1 MTGGAAEAPAG
12 AAPRRHLHAVDL
24 ARVLTVALVI
34 AVHTVSQPPFGT
46 TVGANALVVVL
57 HTSREVFFVITALVL
72 VHGYGRGPVRW
83 TRFWRRRHLAVGVPY
98 VAWSAIYLLADGPLG
113 SLGAAAR
120 TLGHDLLTGGARYQM
135 YFLLV
140 SMQIYLCLPA
150 IRWVLRVTQRRHAL
164 LLAGCA
170 AFQVGFAE
178 AVHAGWSP
186 GGVLTAWVHG
196 PDAVL
201 PSYLLYVMAG
211 GVAAWHL
218 EALTA
223 STLRHRRLV
232 AAGAAAAIAAA
243 VAVDLAQVASGEA
256 PKVASGVFQPV
267 VVVESLAIAWA
278 FLAAGLVWVERGT
291 PRRATVLATSDASFG
306 VYLAHP
312 LLLQGLMAAATA
324 TGLITAASRAPLALV
339 LAVLVAGVVP
349 LLYAGSAL
357 PAALLRRTP
366 LSLALTGRPRRR
378 ASRPMPTPAAA
389 LTGVAVPPLRD
400 AAPLRGAG
408 AARLTQEVT
417 G

>member
-1 MTGGAAEAPAG
+1 MIPGAARPS
-12 AAPRRHLHAVDL
+12 AAAVPRRHLHAVDL

-46 TVGANALVVVL
+46 TVAANALVVML

-72 VHGYGRGPVRW
+72 IHGYGRGPVRW
-83 TRFWRRRHLAVGVPY
+83 MGFWRRRYLYVAVPY

-113 SLGAAAR
+113 SLGSAAR
-120 TLGHDLLTGGARYQM
+120 TFGHDLLTGSARYQM

-140 SMQIYLCLPA
+140 SMQIYLCLPV
-150 IRWVLRVTQRRHAL
+150 IRWVLRVTRRRHGL

-170 AFQVGFAE
+170 VFQVAFAE

-186 GGVLTAWVHG
+186 GGLLTAWIQG

-218 EALTA
+218 DALA
-223 STLRHRRLV
+223 AWTLRHRRLV
-232 AAGAAAAIAAA
+232 AAGTATSIAAAAA
-243 VAVDLAQVASGEA
+243 VYLAQVATGQA
-256 PKVASGVFQPV
+256 PKLASGVFQPV

-278 FLAAGLVWVERGT
+278 FLAAGLTWVERGT
-291 PRRATVLATSDASFG
+291 PRRGTVLATSDASFG

-312 LLLQGLMAAATA
+312 LLLQGLMAAGTA
-324 TGLITAASRAPLALV
+324 TGLVAAASRAPLGLV

-349 LLYAGSAL
+349 LLYAGTAL
-357 PAALLRRTP
+357 PAAVVRRTP
-366 LSLALTGRPRRR
+366 LSLALTGRRRMR
-378 ASRPMPTPAAA
+378 RNPIPITDAA

-400 AAPLRGAG
+400 AVSLQGVSV
-408 AARLTQEVT
+408 ARLTQEVP